1 MIPYIRRVFESI
13 WNLELEDDFIVTNLV
28 SFEGEKLKL
37 INCFLR
43 SKEAEDI
50 FQTIKVKIIINIK
63 LRNLCKTL

>member
-28 SFEGEKLKL
+28 SFDGEKLKL

>member
-28 SFEGEKLKL
+28 SFDGEKLKL

-43 SKEAEDI
+43 SKEAIVE
-50 FQTIKVKIIINIK
+50 
-63 LRNLCKTL
+63 

>member
-13 WNLELEDDFIVTNLV
+13 WNLELEEDFIVTNLL
-28 SFEGEKLKL
+28 SFDGEKLKL